1 MAVTESGSFSKVTE
15 LLLEV
20 RFGEGGDDSKLFVQ
34 ELFAAYA
41 LYAKRKNLAVEIVSS
56 DDSHISATV
65 RGAGA
70 GEAFQYESGKHCVQR
85 IPENDRKSRK
95 QTSIVAVAV
104 LPIKTDVAI
113 PQLRDSDLQTET
125 CGGHG
130 PGGQHQNATDSAV
143 RMKHVPTGIVVF
155 INGRDQKYNKIT
167 ARRVLTARVYDKLK
181 SESDAEYAALRKEQ
195 LGDAGRGDKVR
206 TYNFLKSQ
214 ATDHRFN
221 VKTGNIKPLMKGQFE
236 LLFPK
241 K

>member
-1 MAVTESGSFSKVTE
+1 MAVANFNNTTE

-20 RFGEGGDDSKLFVQ
+20 RFGEGGDDSKQFVK

-41 LYAKRKNLAVEIVSS
+41 LYAKRNNLTVEIVSS

-65 RGAGA
+65 TGAGA
-70 GEAFQYESGKHCVQR
+70 GKVFLYESGKHCVQR
-85 IPENDRKSRK
+85 IPENDRKGRK
-95 QTSIVAVAV
+95 QTSMVAVAV
-104 LPIKTDVAI
+104 LPVKTDTPM
-113 PQLRDSDLQTET
+113 PQLKDCDIQIET

-143 RMKHVPTGIVVF
+143 RMRHVPTGIVVF
-155 INGRDQKYNKIT
+155 INGRDQQYNKLT

-206 TYNFLKSQ
+206 TYNFMKSQ

-221 VKTGNIKPLMKGQFE
+221 VKTSNIKLLMKGQFE

-241 K
+241 S